1 MLSLFKIYCGNSDTE
16 RVPIFLSLT
25 LNWLKK
31 EILLKQLHV
40 ATFFVRRKLRVDIF
54 YILRNRGSTVYQP
67 VCSRRA
73 AAKIMRR
80 SSI

>member
-31 EILLKQLHV
+31 EILLKQL